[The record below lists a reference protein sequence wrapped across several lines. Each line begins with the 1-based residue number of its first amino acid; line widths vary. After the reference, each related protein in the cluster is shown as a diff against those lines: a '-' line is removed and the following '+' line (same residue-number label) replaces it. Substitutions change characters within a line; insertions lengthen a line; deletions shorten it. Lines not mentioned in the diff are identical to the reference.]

1 MPEITPAL
9 IGVLIC
15 ALIFEFINGFHDTAN
30 AIATTVYTRAL
41 PARTAILLS
50 ALMNFVGA
58 LTSESVA
65 MTIAKGIVND
75 SIVTLS
81 LNCILA
87 ALLGAII
94 WDLFT
99 WWRAIPSSSSH
110 ALIGSLVGA
119 TLVFATIDS
128 GSGGVVWE
136 SVQWDGVVN
145 KVIIPIFTSPLIG
158 FALGY
163 VFMRIV
169 FEVFANWPNKK
180 ATGLFHKAQIAS
192 SLFMAYSH
200 GNNDAQKTMGI
211 VTIALITAGMDLT
224 GVPVPVKIICAATM
238 ALGTAIGGGRIMKTV
253 GSGVTKLE
261 PALGFVTQC
270 ASGIA
275 IEIMTFLGAPVSTT
289 QVITTSIMGAGT
301 AKGAKRVKWGMA
313 GEMVTAWVITL
324 PITMVLGGII
334 AFILEMIL
342 KAFGA

>member
-1 MPEITPAL
+1 MPEITASL
-9 IGVLIC
+9 VGVLIC
-15 ALIFEFINGFHDTAN
+15 AVIFEFINGFHDTAN

-50 ALMNFVGA
+50 ALMNFIGA

-65 MTIAKGIVND
+65 MTIAKGIVSAD
-75 SIVTLS
+75 ISLS

-99 WWRAIPSSSSH
+99 WWKAIPSSSSH
-110 ALIGSLVGA
+110 ALIGALVGA

-128 GSGGVVWE
+128 GASSIRWD

-163 VFMRIV
+163 CFMRIV

-180 ATGLFHKAQIAS
+180 ATGLFHKAQIVS

-224 GVPVPVKIICAATM
+224 GVPVPVKIICAAVM

-275 IEIMTFLGAPVSTT
+275 IEIMTALGAPVSTT

-301 AKGAKRVKWGMA
+301 AKGAKKVKWGIA
-313 GEMVTAWVITL
+313 KEMIVAWVITL
-324 PITMVLGGII
+324 PITMVLGGAI
-334 AFILEMIL
+334 AFVLEMVI
-342 KAFGA
+342 KAVGA